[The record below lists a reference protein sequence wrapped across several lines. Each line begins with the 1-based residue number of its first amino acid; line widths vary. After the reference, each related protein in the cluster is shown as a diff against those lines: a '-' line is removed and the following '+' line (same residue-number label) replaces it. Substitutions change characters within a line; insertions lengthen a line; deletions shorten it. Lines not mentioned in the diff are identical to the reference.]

1 MSKLDTVALTKLANG
16 RLKIVGD
23 TCLAIAEGRSRRHP
37 ERERKLIAA
46 RLDREL
52 TADDSGATT
61 LRDAVETFW
70 RELGNDADSDRQF
83 ELAQEV
89 YIQVRQVQQ
98 DRWRRIEAKHGKI
111 SHFFDSFGQIKPQ
124 YRRPKPSE
132 SLPVI
137 PWRRL
142 WWIAAA
148 MLLGYWYW
156 G

>member
-98 DRWRRIEAKHGKI
+98 DRWRRVEAKHGKI
-111 SHFFDSFGQIKPQ
+111 SHLFDSFGQIKPQ